1 MARGSLYAL
10 SGRMPMNSKRILVM
24 VASVALFWASVARG
38 DSNSRSAYS
47 YVRESNGSVTVVSE
61 SNGSVE
67 ARRNLPISAGD
78 VVRTDDP
85 GRAEVA
91 MADGNLLQIGGGTQL
106 KFESL
111 SGQQGSEDEVS
122 ALDLSEGSVIL
133 SVIGSDERSV
143 PRIDTSDV
151 TVYAGQGSRVRVN
164 ADGRRGTAVI
174 VRAG

>member
-1 MARGSLYAL
+1 MS
-10 SGRMPMNSKRILVM
+10 MNTKRILVTA
-24 VASVALFWASVARG
+24 ASVALFWASAARA
-38 DSNSRSAYS
+38 DSSSRSAYS
-47 YVRESNGSVTVVSE
+47 YVRESTGSVSVVSE

-133 SVIGSDERSV
+133 SVVGSDERSV

-151 TVYAGQGSRVRVN
+151 TVYAGLGSHLCVN
-164 ADGRRGTAVI
+164 AERPPGTTIIALP
-174 VRAG
+174 